1 MRAVRDRAII
11 EVDGARVFTAQWTM
25 EQMQALMNM
34 HENNKRRVYLCY
46 VLTAISVLV
55 SLAAIVT

>member
-1 MRAVRDRAII
+1 
-11 EVDGARVFTAQWTM
+11 M